1 MGLGSFA
8 GGMPRAERH
17 EAAKMGTGH
26 AMQSTPA
33 EGPQAPGTVQ
43 TQKRAHPT
51 PGQLIPGALS
61 ILADS

>member
-8 GGMPRAERH
+8 GGMARAGRH

-33 EGPQAPGTVQ
+33 EGPFSLQYKPRKG
-43 TQKRAHPT
+43 
-51 PGQLIPGALS
+51 LIPHQAN
-61 ILADS
+61 